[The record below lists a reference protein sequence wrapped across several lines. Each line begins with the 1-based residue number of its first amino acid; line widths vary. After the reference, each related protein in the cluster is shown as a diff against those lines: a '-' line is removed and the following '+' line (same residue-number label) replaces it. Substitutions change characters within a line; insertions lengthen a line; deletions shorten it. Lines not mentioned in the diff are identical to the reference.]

1 MADRDPYEV
10 LGVEKTASQEAIR
23 RAYRALAKK
32 HHPDLNPGDAEAE
45 RLFKEA
51 ANANAILSDPEQRA
65 RYDRGEIDAAG
76 HERPEPA
83 HAGRSGG
90 FGGGFARHGG
100 DEGFMAQEGFA
111 SEEELQAFLNEMFA
125 ARSGGARPGAGGR
138 RRWAARGADLAL
150 TVTVPFIEACLGG
163 KRRIAVPNRTPLD
176 VSLPPGIADGG
187 TVRLAG
193 QGEPGYDGGPPGDLF
208 VQVHVAP
215 HRFFERRDADIHL
228 ELPVTVAE
236 AVLGAAVRAPTIH
249 GPVDVKVPAGAKAGT
264 RLRLRGKGVPDGKG
278 GFGDQYVRIAIA
290 APEKPDQALKDA
302 LAAWAKRSPE
312 NPRKDMEAGR

>member
-83 HAGRSGG
+83 YASR
-90 FGGGFARHGG
+90 GGGFARHGG

-111 SEEELQAFLNEMFA
+111 SEEELQAFLNEMFGRA
-125 ARSGGARPGAGGR
+125 QGESGRR

-150 TVTVPFIEACLGG
+150 TVTVPFVEACLGG
-163 KRRIAVPNRTPLD
+163 KRRIAAPNRPPLD

-208 VQVHVAP
+208 IQVHVAP
-215 HRFFERRDADIHL
+215 HRFYERKDADIHL
-228 ELPVTVAE
+228 DLPVTVAE
-236 AVLGAAVRAPTIH
+236 AVLGATVRAPTIH

-302 LAAWAKRSPE
+302 LAAWAKRSLE